1 MAAERPKTA
10 VAVRYDQ
17 EKRSAPEVVASGKG
31 AVAEN
36 IIKAGEEAGIHI
48 QQDPDLVE
56 LLAKVDIGQ
65 EIPVELYQTVAEVLA
80 FVYRINNKH
89 KSSAL

>member
-1 MAAERPKTA
+1 MATERQKAA

-17 EKRSAPEVVASGKG
+17 QNDRAPQVVASGKG
-31 AVAEN
+31 SIAEN
-36 IIKAGEEAGIHI
+36 IIEAAKKAGIHI

-65 EIPVELYQTVAEVLA
+65 EIPIELYQTVAEVLA
-80 FVYRINNKH
+80 FVYRMNDKH
-89 KSSAL
+89 KNLK